1 MKVLIA
7 DDEPIARHLA
17 AHTLQQAGY
26 EVITSTDGKS
36 ALDMLPSSGAR
47 IVVSDWNMP
56 LLCGPDFCRQ
66 VRADSHGAYVYLI
79 LLTSRNSSEDI
90 VSGLAAGADDYVI
103 KPFNPQELIMRVN
116 TGRRIVGL
124 ETRDLTI
131 FSLAK
136 LAESRDPET
145 GSHLERVRVYC
156 RLLALQLRALPKYA
170 QIIDDEY
177 VRLIFETS
185 SLHDIGKVG
194 IPDAILLKP
203 GKLTPEEF
211 EIMKTHTTKGADT
224 LKAAMEQ
231 YPDAAFL
238 RMGYDIAYCHH
249 ERFDGSG
256 YPRGLQYE
264 AIPLSARI
272 VTVADVYDA
281 LTSKRVYKDAF
292 AHHLARDI
300 IVRQNGR
307 QFDPDVV
314 DAFLKC
320 QEEFISSSLQFSD
333 MKATTLNTNSAL

>member
-1 MKVLIA
+1 VKVLIA

-26 EVITSTDGKS
+26 EVITANDGKT
-36 ALDMLPSSGAR
+36 ALEMLPNSGAR

-56 LLCGPDFCRQ
+56 RLCGPDFCRR
-66 VRADSHGAYVYLI
+66 VRAEIPGAYIYLI
-79 LLTSRNSSEDI
+79 LLTSRNCSDDI
-90 VSGLAAGADDYVI
+90 VLGLAAGADDYVA

-116 TGRRIVGL
+116 AGRRIVSL

-131 FSLAK
+131 FSMAK

-145 GSHLERVRVYC
+145 GSHLERVRAYC
-156 RLLALQLRALPKYA
+156 RLLALELRNLPKYRSV
-170 QIIDDEY
+170 IDDEY

-194 IPDAILLKP
+194 ISDSILLKP
-203 GKLTPEEF
+203 SKLTPEEF
-211 EIMKTHTTKGADT
+211 EIMKTHTTKGAET
-224 LKAAMEQ
+224 LQAAMAQ

-249 ERFDGSG
+249 ERFDGTG
-256 YPRGLQYE
+256 YPRGLKGE

-272 VTVADVYDA
+272 VTLADVYDA

-300 IVRQNGR
+300 IVRQIGR
-307 QFDPDVV
+307 QFEPDIV

-320 QEEFISSSLQFSD
+320 QQEFISLSLRYSD
-333 MKATTLNTNSAL
+333 AKPEFQRLPMVP